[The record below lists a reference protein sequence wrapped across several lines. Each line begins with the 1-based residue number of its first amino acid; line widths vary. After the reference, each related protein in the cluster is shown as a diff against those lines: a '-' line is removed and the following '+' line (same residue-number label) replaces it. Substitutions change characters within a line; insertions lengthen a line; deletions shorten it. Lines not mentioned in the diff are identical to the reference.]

1 MTSSPASSAW
11 NARYGNTTTLP
22 SSVNPILAHLL
33 SHCSVRAYDPAR
45 EVSDEVLSQA
55 VAAAQSASTSSN
67 LQVWSVIAVRAP
79 GEDLNLAE
87 RRVAIAEIGRA
98 SCRERVCQYV

>member
-1 MTSSPASSAW
+1 ITSSPASPAW

-67 LQVWSVIAVRAP
+67 LQVWSVIAVRDQARRDRFAELAGRQKHISDAP
-79 GEDLNLAE
+79 LF
-87 RRVAIAEIGRA
+87 
-98 SCRERVCQYV
+98 